1 MTKVVITSEFFG
13 KFSDEAERI
22 LKEAG
27 LEVVPNPYNKDLNE
41 EEVISIIKEADAIIC
56 DLEPITK
63 KAMDVAPNLKIIAR
77 RGVGVD
83 SVDVGYAN
91 EKGIEVARTLGVVEK
106 PVAELAMAYILQI
119 NRKISKLDAEMKQGS
134 WNKILGSSLEG
145 KVLGIVGMGNIAK
158 ELVRKAKAFDMK
170 IIYSDVFRNQDA
182 EKELG
187 VEYVSFEELLAKSD
201 VISIHVPLLDSTV
214 DMFNYET
221 MKLMKRKPILI
232 NTARGPVVNEN
243 DLCKALEEGLVSFAA
258 IDVFDVEPK
267 TDSKLR
273 HCDNAILT
281 PHVATFT
288 KEVFINMDILAAKNV
303 VNYFS
308 KA

>member
-13 KFSDEAERI
+13 KFSDEGERI

-27 LEVVPNPYNKDLNE
+27 FEVVPNPYNKDLNE
-41 EEVISIIKEADAIIC
+41 EEVISIIEEADAIIC
-56 DLEPITK
+56 DLEPITQ

-83 SVDVGYAN
+83 SVDVDYAN
-91 EKGIEVARTLGVVEK
+91 KKGIEVARTLGVVEK

-119 NRKISKLDAEMKQGS
+119 NRKISTLDVEMKQGS

-158 ELVRKAKAFDMK
+158 ELVRKAKVFDMK

-232 NTARGPVVNEN
+232 NTARGPVVNED

-288 KEVFINMDILAAKNV
+288 KEVFINMDVLAAKNV
-303 VNYFS
+303 VDYFA
-308 KA
+308 KV